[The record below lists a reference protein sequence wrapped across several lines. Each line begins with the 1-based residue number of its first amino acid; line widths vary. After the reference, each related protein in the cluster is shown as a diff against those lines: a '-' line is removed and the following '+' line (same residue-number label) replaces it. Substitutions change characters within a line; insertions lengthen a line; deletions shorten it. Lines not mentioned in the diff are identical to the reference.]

1 MRGGRKVPAGFHF
14 KKSKKFMKTSR
25 AQSLQCQPR
34 SFCHDKEWR
43 WAERSVFIS
52 PERIVRLL
60 DNREIRRAVLKLL
73 QQTEPSLQDRGEGC
87 SFFCF
92 LSVKGVYRA
101 WQRQKKK
108 EDVKNPKELCSRTG
122 RNSARV
128 SMLDGEIASVCTEEK
143 NATVLIIQDFWE
155 DETRRKEGE
164 RKSWQVSVA
173 VK

>member
-1 MRGGRKVPAGFHF
+1 MFTERGR
-14 KKSKKFMKTSR
+14 
-25 AQSLQCQPR
+25 
-34 SFCHDKEWR
+34 DK
-43 WAERSVFIS
+43 
-52 PERIVRLL
+52 
-60 DNREIRRAVLKLL
+60 
-73 QQTEPSLQDRGEGC
+73 
-87 SFFCF
+87 
-92 LSVKGVYRA
+92 
-101 WQRQKKK
+101 KKK